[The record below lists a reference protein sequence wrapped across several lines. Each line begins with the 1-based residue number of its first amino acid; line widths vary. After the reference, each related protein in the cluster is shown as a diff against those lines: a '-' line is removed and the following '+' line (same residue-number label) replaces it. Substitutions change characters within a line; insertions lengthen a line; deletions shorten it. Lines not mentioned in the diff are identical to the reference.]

1 MSRIVSIE
9 TFRARFQPNHC
20 LVRLTDADGL
30 TGIGEGFFHAAPID
44 EYLHSAA
51 FPALAAAG
59 VAAPEDASRVLTSYV
74 GFDGSGVENR
84 ARGAIDFALWDLLG
98 KRAGLPVRA
107 LLGGGRDAVPVYNT
121 CAGTGYVG
129 SSGRQESAN
138 WGLAGHGDL
147 EDLWRFLNEPGLL
160 ARELVDRGFR
170 GMKVW
175 PFDTAAERS
184 RGTSIERTELDA
196 GRRIL
201 SEIRDAVGNDIEV
214 MLELH
219 GLWLARPAVEIVRA
233 VDEFGLFWIE
243 DPVRGDQVSALRAV
257 REQTDARIAFG
268 ETIGSVPRWAALL
281 AEPLLDVATVDP
293 QWVGGLTQARRVAS
307 FAEAAGVTFA
317 PHDCTGPV
325 TLVAAAQLT
334 AALPNALIQEMCRAF
349 FHTWYRRLVDGLP
362 ELEHGVLRLSDAPG
376 LGLTVLEGLESSE
389 EIVYR
394 RTDAD

>member
-9 TFRARFQPNHC
+9 TFRPRFQPNHC
-20 LVRLTDADGL
+20 LVRLTDADGV
-30 TGIGEGFFHAAPID
+30 TGLGEGFFHAAPID

-59 VAAPEDASRVLTSYV
+59 VSAPEDASRVLTSYV

-98 KRAGLPVRA
+98 KRAGLPVRV
-107 LLGGGRDAVPVYNT
+107 LLGGSRDTVPVYNT

-129 SSGRQESAN
+129 STGRQESSN
-138 WGLAGHGDL
+138 WGITGEGDL
-147 EDLWRFLNEPGLL
+147 EDLWRFLNEPGAL

-175 PFDTAAERS
+175 PFDPAAERS
-184 RGTSIERTELDA
+184 RGTGIERSELEA

-201 SEIRDAVGNDIEV
+201 GAIRDAVGDDIDV

-243 DPVRGDQVSALRAV
+243 DPVRSDQVASLRSV

-281 AEPLLDVATVDP
+281 ADPPIDVATVDP
-293 QWVGGLTQARRVAS
+293 QWVGGLTQARRVAA
-307 FAEAAGVTFA
+307 FAEASGVAFA

-325 TLVAAAQLT
+325 TLVAAAHLT

-349 FHTWYRRLVDGLP
+349 FFTWYGRLVVGLP
-362 ELEHGVLRLSDAPG
+362 ELGHGDLRLSDAPG
-376 LGLTVLEGLESSE
+376 LGLTVVDGLESSE

-394 RTDAD
+394 RTDAV